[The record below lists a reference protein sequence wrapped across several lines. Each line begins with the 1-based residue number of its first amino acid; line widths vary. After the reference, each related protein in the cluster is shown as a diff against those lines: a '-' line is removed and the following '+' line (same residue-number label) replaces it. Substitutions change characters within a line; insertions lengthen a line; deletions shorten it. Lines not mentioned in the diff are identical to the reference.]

1 MVTNSS
7 VRSLIFILHVH
18 VLWACHWCHEVEI
31 FEVNG
36 AVACTLGRDDTV
48 EVELDRDHVNSGR
61 SPVSGDIESVTADGE
76 LQAIGGHPFWDDS
89 LHRCVH
95 I

>member
-7 VRSLIFILHVH
+7 VRSLIFMCMYSGRVIGVN
-18 VLWACHWCHEVEI
+18 EVEI